1 MITRAKPTI
10 SLKKNG
16 NDVNV
21 AKFKVVADK
30 ILEQIA
36 Q

>member
-10 SLKKNG
+10 SLKKG

-21 AKFKVVADK
+21 EKFKVVADK